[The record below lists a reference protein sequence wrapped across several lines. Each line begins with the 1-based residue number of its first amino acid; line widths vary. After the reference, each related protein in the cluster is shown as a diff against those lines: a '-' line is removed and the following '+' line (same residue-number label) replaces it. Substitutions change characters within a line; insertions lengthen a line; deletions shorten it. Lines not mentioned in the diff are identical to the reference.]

1 MRKRCSAIAPFMATL
16 ARRNS
21 MEQVYTSKI
30 DTWLALVLVGA
41 VAACLIAFVFA
52 LRTGSTTAV
61 VATLPALIIGAGL
74 PIWLMTSTAYTL
86 SSTTLLVKSGPFKWQ
101 VPIEQIASITPTSNP
116 LSSPAL
122 SLDRLRIDYGR
133 GQSIMI
139 SPKDKDQFIQDLEA
153 RRGRNR

>member
-1 MRKRCSAIAPFMATL
+1 
-16 ARRNS
+16 

-30 DTWLALVLVGA
+30 DTWLALVLVGT

-52 LRTGSTTAV
+52 FRTGSISAIA
-61 VATLPALIIGAGL
+61 ATLPALIIGAGL
-74 PIWLMTSTAYTL
+74 PIWLMTSTTYTL
-86 SSTTLLVKSGPFKWQ
+86 SNTTLLVKSGPFKWQ
-101 VPIEQIASITPTSNP
+101 VPVEQITSITPTSNP

-139 SPKDKDQFIQDLEA
+139 SPKDKGQFIQDLEA
-153 RRGRNR
+153 RRGNGR